1 VLKYE
6 KEGVIMSLKKITSLT
21 MLLAM
26 FTMTFTGIILFI
38 TPPGRVANW
47 ANWELFG
54 ISKELYGQ
62 IHSSFMVLF
71 IIATILH
78 VYYNWKPLISYM
90 KNEARQF
97 VLFTKDMIIASILF
111 LIFLF
116 GTIYQISPFSNF
128 LNFGD
133 DIKSSWEKEYGTSP
147 YSHAELSS
155 LKSFTKKLNYDLE
168 TSKNILTSNNIAF
181 EDEQSLSQIAKT
193 NSISPKFIY
202 DILRKNFEKGEQKTV
217 PLSGLGKKSIK
228 EVAMT
233 LEISSDDFISKLKSL
248 GLDAKEDDK
257 FKDIAESKD
266 LSPSDI
272 LEKLGFKKAD

>member
-1 VLKYE
+1 
-6 KEGVIMSLKKITSLT
+6 MSLKKITSLT

-97 VLFTKDMIIASILF
+97 ILFTKDMIIASILF

-116 GTIYQISPFSNF
+116 GTIYQISPFSDF

-168 TSKNILTSNNIAF
+168 RSKNILTSNNIAF

-233 LEISSDDFISKLKSL
+233 LEISSDEFISKLKSL

>member
-1 VLKYE
+1 
-6 KEGVIMSLKKITSLT
+6 MSLKKITSLT

-71 IIATILH
+71 ILATILH
-78 VYYNWKPLISYM
+78 IYYNWKPLISYM

-97 VLFTKDMIIASILF
+97 ILFTKDMIIASILF

-116 GTIYQISPFSNF
+116 GTIYQISPFSDF

-168 TSKNILTSNNIAF
+168 RSKNILTSNNIAF

-217 PLSGLGKKSIK
+217 PLSGLRKISIK

-233 LEISSDDFISKLKSL
+233 LEISSDEFISKLKSL

-272 LEKLGFKKAD
+272 LEKLGYK

>member
-1 VLKYE
+1 
-6 KEGVIMSLKKITSLT
+6 MNLKKITSLT
-21 MLLAM
+21 MLLSM

-54 ISKELYGQ
+54 ITKELYGE
-62 IHSSFMVLF
+62 IHSIFMVLF
-71 IIATILH
+71 ITATILH
-78 VYYNWKPLISYM
+78 IYYNGKPLLYYM
-90 KNEARQF
+90 KNEAREF
-97 VLFTKDMIIASILF
+97 VLFTKDMMIASILF
-111 LIFLF
+111 LVFLF

-133 DIKSSWEKEYGTSP
+133 KIKSSWEKEYGTSP

-168 TSKNILTSNNIAF
+168 ISKNILTSNNITF
-181 EDEQSLSQIAKT
+181 EEEQSLSQIAKI
-193 NSISPKFIY
+193 NSVSPKFIY
-202 DILRKNFEKGEQKTV
+202 DILRKNFEKGGEKIV

-228 EVAMT
+228 EVAQS
-233 LEISSDDFISKLKSL
+233 LGLSSDDFISKLKAL
-248 GLDAKEDDK
+248 NLEAHEDDK
-257 FKDIAESKD
+257 FKDVVESKD
-266 LSPSDI
+266 LSPSDV